1 MEQQPSPKPYISI
14 RISTVAASLVAL
26 IGAGAIAAQ
35 SEVFEPFRPTP
46 QPALDPGSDATFG
59 VSEGN
64 PLDGTANGTATS
76 EPTISFSG
84 LWNEYFSPASS
95 WIGSNK
101 SCDFG
106 SSGFS
111 ASNAS
116 SVLGG
121 NSYNL
126 NGSDVTFSF
135 MNELDT
141 FLPWSSGAS
150 DPNQILGET
159 MGAMCVPDPFAAQ
172 TIARESILQAK
183 GASSDAFE
191 KNKGI
196 LSYAASEE
204 ILRKATELQ
213 SQRVLSQEA
222 QQKTAASM
230 QSTMQSVDRTLARAQ
245 YGQQKARSTQEV
257 MKLLLQNQAEQSALL
272 GFVRLEQLQE
282 RQDNQLT
289 NLNLAATSR
298 YLQSMHNAEQA
309 EKIAASYS
317 ILGSSFADLCTNKLC
332 NDSNSTSSATSFMES
347 LR

>member
-1 MEQQPSPKPYISI
+1 MEQQPSPKPYVSI

-64 PLDGTANGTATS
+64 PLDGTTNGTATS

-95 WIGSNK
+95 WISSSK

-106 SSGFS
+106 SSS
-111 ASNAS
+111 ASIFEGS
-116 SVLGG
+116 
-121 NSYNL
+121 SYNL
-126 NGSDVTFSF
+126 EGADVTFSF

-141 FLPWSSGAS
+141 FLPWSDGAS
-150 DPNQILGET
+150 NPNQILAET

-172 TIARESILQAK
+172 TIARESILRAK

-230 QSTMQSVDRTLARAQ
+230 QSTLESVDRTLARAQ
-245 YGQQKARSTQEV
+245 YGQEKARSTQEV

-298 YLQSMHNAEQA
+298 YLQSIHNAEQA

-347 LR
+347 LKK

>member
-1 MEQQPSPKPYISI
+1 MEQQPSQKPYISI
-14 RISTVAASLVAL
+14 RISTVAVSLVAL

-35 SEVFEPFRPTP
+35 QGAYEVF
-46 QPALDPGSDATFG
+46 QPSSQPVDPGAGATF
-59 VSEGN
+59 STAAAN
-64 PLDGTANGTATS
+64 PLEGVANGAAAP
-76 EPTISFSG
+76 EQAVSFSS
-84 LWNEYFSPASS
+84 LWNQYFSPASS
-95 WIGSNK
+95 SIGSNK

-106 SSGFS
+106 SSVS
-111 ASNAS
+111 SAS
-116 SVLGG
+116 SVLDG
-121 NSYNL
+121 NSYSL

-135 MNELDT
+135 MNEMDT
-141 FLPWSSGAS
+141 FLSWSDGAR
-150 DPNQILGET
+150 DPNQILGDT

-213 SQRVLSQEA
+213 SQRVLSEEA
-222 QQKTAASM
+222 QKKTAASM
-230 QSTMQSVDRTLARAQ
+230 QATMQSVDRTLAMAQ
-245 YGQQKARSTQEV
+245 QGQQAKSTQEV
-257 MKLLLQNQAEQSALL
+257 MKILLQNQAEQSALL

-332 NDSNSTSSATSFMES
+332 NDDSSTSGATNFMQS
-347 LR
+347 LKK

>member
-1 MEQQPSPKPYISI
+1 MEQQPSPKPYVSI

-35 SEVFEPFRPTP
+35 QGAYDVF
-46 QPALDPGSDATFG
+46 QPSSQPVAPGADATFG
-59 VSEGN
+59 VTEGN
-64 PLDGTANGTATS
+64 PLDGTANGASAS
-76 EPTISFSG
+76 EQAISFSS

-101 SCDFG
+101 SCNFG
-106 SSGFS
+106 SSGS
-111 ASNAS
+111 SAS

-141 FLPWSSGAS
+141 FLSWSDGAS
-150 DPNQILGET
+150 NPNQILGDT

-172 TIARESILQAK
+172 TITRESILQAK

-230 QSTMQSVDRTLARAQ
+230 QSTMQSVDRTLALAQ
-245 YGQQKARSTQEV
+245 QGQQAKSTQEV
-257 MKLLLQNQAEQSALL
+257 MKILLQNQAEQSALL

-347 LR
+347 LKK

>member
-1 MEQQPSPKPYISI
+1 MEQQPSPKPYVSI

-35 SEVFEPFRPTP
+35 QGAYDVF
-46 QPALDPGSDATFG
+46 QPSSQPVAPGADATFG
-59 VSEGN
+59 TTEGN
-64 PLDGTANGTATS
+64 PLKGAANDAAAS
-76 EPTISFSG
+76 EQASSFSS

-106 SSGFS
+106 SSGS
-111 ASNAS
+111 SAS

-204 ILRKATELQ
+204 NLRKATELQ

-222 QQKTAASM
+222 QQKAAASM
-230 QSTMQSVDRTLARAQ
+230 QSTMQSVDRMLARAQ
-245 YGQQKARSTQEV
+245 YGQQQAKSTQEV

-332 NDSNSTSSATSFMES
+332 NDSSSTNSATSFMES
-347 LR
+347 LKK